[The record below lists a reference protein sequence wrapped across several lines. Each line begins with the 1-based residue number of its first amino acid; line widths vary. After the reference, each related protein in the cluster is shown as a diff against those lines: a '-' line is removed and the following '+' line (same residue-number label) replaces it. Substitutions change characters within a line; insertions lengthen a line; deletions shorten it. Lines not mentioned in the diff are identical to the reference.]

1 MINGRNMTNLGIFRR
16 YAETYL
22 EKHPLINKDMMIMC
36 RQLDPTSQGI
46 PVEVYVFSKDKD
58 WKKYEHLMSDI
69 FDHLLASVNFFKL
82 ECFELS
88 YNYSNLKAK

>member
-1 MINGRNMTNLGIFRR
+1 MKIFLTGGSGFIGRRFIKLALSNGHLIYAVTRNRKFVNKKNLIW
-16 YAETYL
+16 
-22 EKHPLINKDMMIMC
+22 LIGEI
-36 RQLDPTSQGI
+36 
-46 PVEVYVFSKDKD
+46 DKD

-88 YNYSNLKAK
+88 YNYSNLRGK